1 MLNNRLIKWIR
12 KQNFLN
18 KLIVKK
24 ISQKKLKQWIFTD
37 LEITHKNKNFFKI
50 LPFEF
55 KTQKKR
61 WFQPLIIQKEEG
73 ILGIIKKRILNKD
86 YYLLQAKAEPGN
98 INNVQISPTVQAT
111 KSNYLKKHGG
121 KETPYLNYFLK
132 KNKNIKILS
141 KLKLSEQGTRFFN
154 KKNNNFLIEIKNL
167 KLKKNKNF
175 IWLDKEQLKFLLKK
189 RNILNMDS
197 ISIFSSIVKRNKID
211 KPIQSFN
218 NLTSLAKLLSKT
230 LTIKK
235 KIIKFSDLKN
245 WKYDD
250 YQIFDKDN
258 KFFSIFFIKI
268 LAKNREVKHWDQPI
282 LSDHNKSLNIFIISK
297 INETEHY
304 LLKIINEPGFI
315 NPKFTTTICEK
326 NFLSQD
332 LKKNRFSKFL
342 KDKNYLLN
350 ITNSDEGGRFYK
362 NQTTNI
368 ICSIND
374 HKKINFSRY
383 YIWASHNQIIE
394 LIDRN
399 LLTIEARNLFACFN
413 IDKIK

>member
-1 MLNNRLIKWIR
+1 
-12 KQNFLN
+12 
-18 KLIVKK
+18 
-24 ISQKKLKQWIFTD
+24 
-37 LEITHKNKNFFKI
+37 
-50 LPFEF
+50 
-55 KTQKKR
+55 
-61 WFQPLIIQKEEG
+61 
-73 ILGIIKKRILNKD
+73 
-86 YYLLQAKAEPGN
+86 
-98 INNVQISPTVQAT
+98 
-111 KSNYLKKHGG
+111 
-121 KETPYLNYFLK
+121 
-132 KNKNIKILS
+132 
-141 KLKLSEQGTRFFN
+141 
-154 KKNNNFLIEIKNL
+154 
-167 KLKKNKNF
+167 
-175 IWLDKEQLKFLLKK
+175 
-189 RNILNMDS
+189 MDS